1 MTAVNHWFVT
11 VSFAAIGGLALVYP
25 SCFTRI
31 RPYFK
36 QIRAR
41 GWAYDRVIAVAVR
54 REQLENVP
62 RAYGP
67 GNLVRL
73 AAMLASVCVMEA
85 FMIVSL
91 RNMFGGPAAE
101 ELERWQ
107 LLESA

>member
-11 VSFAAIGGLALVYP
+11 VAFAAIGGLALVYP

-62 RAYGP
+62 RAYAPEEIIPRAWVAAALRSCAGRQW
-67 GNLVRL
+67 RL
-73 AAMLASVCVMEA
+73 PHRRLS
-85 FMIVSL
+85 SL
-91 RNMFGGPAAE
+91 QPAGE
-101 ELERWQ
+101 
-107 LLESA
+107 